1 MYYSKEE
8 CYSDCIVSLSL
19 GIIDEIDIGGLIEYY
34 ECGEHYECCQ
44 GIIEAYKDYKNGNN
58 R

>member
-8 CYSDCIVSLSL
+8 CYTDCMVSLSL
-19 GIIDEIDIGGLIEYY
+19 GIIEESEIKGLIEYY
-34 ECGEHYECCQ
+34 ESGEHYECCQ
-44 GIIEAYKDYKNGNN
+44 GIVEAYKDYKNDIN